1 MPRSRLLAIVAVAV
15 IAGCRTV
22 PVQQPP
28 VSVGQSWETTR
39 SELQARDHYAL
50 KGRVA
55 VAAGKDGFNAGLRW
69 KQDGTLSQVSLEGP
83 LGAGAVQISADG
95 NNLSIVNSHGDHL
108 DSEAA
113 HAELAARLGFDPP
126 LSSLRYW
133 ILGVPDPTMPF
144 NEVLDLQKQRLQSLE
159 QGGWQI
165 DYTGYMPGGVGSGA
179 AAAGASGVSGGA
191 AGSAGA
197 AAVATAWLP
206 AKMTVQ
212 RSGVRV
218 RLIVDGWGS

>member
-1 MPRSRLLAIVAVAV
+1 MRSRLLAIAAVAV

-22 PVQQPP
+22 PVHPPP
-28 VSVGQSWETTR
+28 VSAGQTWDTTR
-39 SELQARDHYAL
+39 GELQARDHYAL

-69 KQDGTLSQVSLEGP
+69 TQAGTHSQVSLEGP
-83 LGAGAVQISADG
+83 LGVGAVQISADG

-113 HAELAARLGFDPP
+113 RAELVARLGFDPP

-144 NEVLDLQKQRLQSLE
+144 NEVLDLQQQRLQSLE

-165 DYTGYMPGGVGSGA
+165 DYTGYMPGADAPGA
-179 AAAGASGVSGGA
+179 GGA
-191 AGSAGA
+191 
-197 AAVATAWLP
+197 AWLP

>member
-1 MPRSRLLAIVAVAV
+1 MQRSRLLAIVAVAV

-28 VSVGQSWETTR
+28 VSAGQAWETTR

-69 KQDGTLSQVSLEGP
+69 TQDGTHSQVSLEGP

-95 NNLSIVNSHGDHL
+95 KDLSIVNSHGDHL

-113 HAELAARLGFDPP
+113 RAELVARLGFDPP

-144 NEVLDLQKQRLQSLE
+144 NEVLDLQQQRLQSLE

-165 DYTGYMPGGVGSGA
+165 DYTGYMPGAGGGGSG
-179 AAAGASGVSGGA
+179 
-191 AGSAGA
+191 AGA
-197 AAVATAWLP
+197 AAAWLP

-212 RSGVRV
+212 RAGVRV
-218 RLIVDGWGS
+218 RLIVDGWSP